1 MKSEVSAAVG
11 RCPFFEA
18 FQPKHIEKVIHLGTQ
33 VEFAKDQIIFHDED
47 AGTSFYVLLSGRV
60 ALEAHFG
67 GRLVHI
73 QTAYAGD
80 ELGWSAVLKRKMQ
93 FQARALEPVQALA
106 FDASQLLDA
115 CEANPYFGKA
125 FMGRLLALVAERL
138 ESTRLELAAA
148 LSRQDREAVN

>member
-1 MKSEVSAAVG
+1 MTSEMSAAVG

-18 FQPKHIEKVIHLGTQ
+18 FQPKHIEKVIHLGTEVQ
-33 VEFAKDQIIFHDED
+33 FAKDQVIFREEDE
-47 AGTSFYVLLSGRV
+47 GTHFYVILSGRV
-60 ALEAHFG
+60 ALEARFG
-67 GRLVHI
+67 GKLVHV

-93 FQARALEPVQALA
+93 FQARAMEPVQALA

-115 CEANPYFGKA
+115 CDSNPVFGRA

-138 ESTRLELAAA
+138 ESTRLELGAA
-148 LSRQDREAVN
+148 LAKRDH

>member
-1 MKSEVSAAVG
+1 MTSEMSSAVD

-18 FQPKHIEKVIHLGTQ
+18 FQPKHIEKVIHLGTEVQ
-33 VEFAKDQIIFHDED
+33 FAKDEVIFHQEDE
-47 AGTSFYVLLSGRV
+47 GTKFYVILSGRV
-60 ALEAHFG
+60 ALEARFAG
-67 GRLVHI
+67 KLVQI

-93 FQARALEPVQALA
+93 FQARAMEPVQALA

-115 CEANPYFGKA
+115 CDSNPHFGRA
-125 FMGRLLALVAERL
+125 FMGLLLALVAERL

-148 LSRQDREAVN
+148 LAKRDNQQ